1 VENALKIL
9 QKVEMHELTTNT
21 DVQQLL
27 ATMAPYG
34 GNGVMDD
41 SQALSGWLIFVEH
54 RNTQTFR
61 SYQAEALRFRIFLE
75 TLHGKN
81 PDRAQAHL
89 MRDAS
94 EADIMLYEAVLSG
107 HFKNGKEA
115 PIVQVPREVM
125 IRHGRERQ
133 PFVVEHESSGLIQYK
148 SMGLKASSVNQA
160 LTILHAL
167 YQYWMRPDPQ
177 TKSAYV
183 GANPVKR
190 IKSASN
196 RMQRQTSRNFPM
208 EAITAMMET
217 LESQRIAITPDVQ
230 EIKSRQIAR
239 RRWIVAMFFGLWG
252 RRAELA
258 QLKMGDF
265 QHNGT
270 RWTVHLRRK
279 GGKEQDL
286 PVAPWV
292 VQEMAR
298 YRASLGLSPLPNPS
312 DESPAVARLRNRAE
326 DDEAPDK
333 PPTPVH
339 ADTLYREITTTAKD
353 TAAAVRCGIA
363 LADVDPVQR
372 ELVAKRL
379 DEISPH
385 WFRHSGA
392 SIAINSGAMSLDNA
406 SKMLGHSS
414 PTITAEMYYHPDEAQ
429 IEEGMQQLGAKAFG

>member
-1 VENALKIL
+1 MNALKIL

-34 GNGVMDD
+34 GNPVMDD

-94 EADIMLYEAVLSG
+94 ETDIMLYEAVLSG
-107 HFKNGKEA
+107 RFKNGKEA

-217 LESQRIAITPDVQ
+217 L
-230 EIKSRQIAR
+230 
-239 RRWIVAMFFGLWG
+239 
-252 RRAELA
+252 
-258 QLKMGDF
+258 
-265 QHNGT
+265 
-270 RWTVHLRRK
+270 
-279 GGKEQDL
+279 
-286 PVAPWV
+286 
-292 VQEMAR
+292 
-298 YRASLGLSPLPNPS
+298 
-312 DESPAVARLRNRAE
+312 
-326 DDEAPDK
+326 
-333 PPTPVH
+333 
-339 ADTLYREITTTAKD
+339 
-353 TAAAVRCGIA
+353 
-363 LADVDPVQR
+363 
-372 ELVAKRL
+372 
-379 DEISPH
+379 
-385 WFRHSGA
+385 
-392 SIAINSGAMSLDNA
+392 
-406 SKMLGHSS
+406 
-414 PTITAEMYYHPDEAQ
+414 
-429 IEEGMQQLGAKAFG
+429 